1 MKNCGLVPGLV
12 SVSFRQLPAEEIVRL
27 CAECGLEA
35 VEWGGDI
42 HVPHGDCATAEKVS
56 GLTEAAGLRT
66 AAYGS
71 YYRCGVSAPEEFARV
86 VACARVLQAPLIRV
100 WAGDKGSMECAP
112 QLRLAVA
119 ADLKRC
125 VELAGE
131 SGIRVGMEFHC
142 GTLTDSLD
150 SCLELLDGCP
160 GLCSGWQPS
169 VGREPELCREEIR
182 RLDGRLS
189 TVHAFQWRQAERLP
203 FADGIPVWR
212 SYLETLAGQGRPL
225 DILME
230 FVRNDSPEQLR
241 ADAPVL
247 RRLLEGLGD

>member
-1 MKNCGLVPGLV
+1 
-12 SVSFRQLPAEEIVRL
+12 
-27 CAECGLEA
+27 
-35 VEWGGDI
+35 
-42 HVPHGDCATAEKVS
+42 
-56 GLTEAAGLRT
+56 
-66 AAYGS
+66 
-71 YYRCGVSAPEEFARV
+71 
-86 VACARVLQAPLIRV
+86 
-100 WAGDKGSMECAP
+100 
-112 QLRLAVA
+112 
-119 ADLKRC
+119 
-125 VELAGE
+125 
-131 SGIRVGMEFHC
+131 MEFHC
-142 GTLTDSLD
+142 GTLTDSLE

-247 RRLLEGLGD
+247 LRLLEGLGD

>member
-1 MKNCGLVPGLV
+1 MKHCGLVPGLV
-12 SVSFRQLPAEEIVRL
+12 SVSFRQLPPEEIVRL
-27 CAECGLEA
+27 CVECGLKA

-42 HVPHGDCATAEKVS
+42 HVPHGDCAAAEKVS
-56 GLTEAAGLRT
+56 RLTAAAGLRT

-71 YYRCGVSAPEEFARV
+71 YYRCGVSAPEEFAQV
-86 VACARVLQAPLIRV
+86 VACARILQAPLIRV
-100 WAGDKGSMECAP
+100 WAGNKGSVECAP
-112 QLRLAVA
+112 QQRRAVA

-125 VELAGE
+125 VEQAGE

-160 GLCSGWQPS
+160 GLYSGWQPA

-182 RLDGRLS
+182 RLGGRLS
-189 TVHAFQWRQAERLP
+189 TVHAFQWRQAKRLP
-203 FADGIPVWR
+203 FADGTPVWR
-212 SYLETLAGQGRPL
+212 SYLAELAKLEKPL
-225 DILME
+225 DILLE

-241 ADAPVL
+241 EDAPVL
-247 RRLLEGLGD
+247 RRLLEKPGN